1 MAHLRNLP
9 EPARL
14 TDLFRAFPD
23 AAEPLL
29 YLHEAVLRSECTL
42 SVADRETIA
51 AYVSGLNACNYCYGS
66 HAAVAEHHGVDE
78 SVLTAII
85 DDVDSAP
92 VRPAL
97 KPMLRLARKVT
108 LSPAKVARSDVDAC
122 YDAGWDD
129 RAIFNA
135 MATAALFNFMNRL
148 VDATGMATDPQFA
161 SGAGQ
166 RIGESYVGY
175 LKDIGLG
182 VHD

>member
-14 TDLFRAFPD
+14 GDLFRAFPD

-29 YLHEAVLRSECTL
+29 YLHEAVLRSDCQL

-51 AYVSGLNACNYCYGS
+51 AYVSGLNACTYCYGS
-66 HAAVAEHHGVDE
+66 HAAAAAYHGVDE
-78 SVLTAII
+78 GLLTQII
-85 DDVDSAP
+85 DDVDTAP
-92 VRPAL
+92 VRDAM

-108 LSPAKVARSDVDAC
+108 LSPAKVTRGDVDAC

-135 MATAALFNFMNRL
+135 VATAALFNFMNRL
-148 VDATGMATDPQFA
+148 VDGTGMATDPQFA
-161 SGAGQ
+161 SGAGA
-166 RIGESYVGY
+166 RIGESYLGFM
-175 LKDIGLG
+175 KQIGLSE
-182 VHD
+182 D